1 MPDNNKQTSFNE
13 DQLRKAIRQ
22 LHPIRE
28 KISVIEADAADKRP
42 LEDIWFDLL
51 FLENELE
58 SILKRREPA
67 PRVGTEPLAGIDAV
81 LSRLAEGFSGPER
94 AWEQTRARTEG
105 SLMGV
110 FVTSREMPSHH
121 TREIAE
127 MALGLLRW
135 GCCPK
140 G

>member
-1 MPDNNKQTSFNE
+1 MPDNNKQSSFNE

-58 SILKRREPA
+58 SILKRREPTPPWVQTLSQLAA
-67 PRVGTEPLAGIDAV
+67 PFPT
-81 LSRLAEGFSGPER
+81 RLAEWLLRTRRRIASRRSPHSR
-94 AWEQTRARTEG
+94 DCTEQTLPAQTNRSWAF
-105 SLMGV
+105 S
-110 FVTSREMPSHH
+110 
-121 TREIAE
+121 
-127 MALGLLRW
+127 
-135 GCCPK
+135 
-140 G
+140 

>member
-1 MPDNNKQTSFNE
+1 MPDNNKQSSFNE

-58 SILKRREPA
+58 SILKRREPT
-67 PRVGTEPLAGIDAV
+67 PRVCSEPLAGIDAC
-81 LSRLAEGFSGPER
+81 
-94 AWEQTRARTEG
+94 TE
-105 SLMGV
+105 SP
-110 FVTSREMPSHH
+110 R
-121 TREIAE
+121 
-127 MALGLLRW
+127 
-135 GCCPK
+135 
-140 G
+140 